1 MRTNVPQKIIPIF
14 EIPKTKFEF
23 FRLSFLS
30 DFYVR
35 NIFYL
40 FKKISKSSKLPT
52 YTYFIYLFVVHTIHR
67 VKTLAIIV
75 CL

>member
-40 FKKISKSSKLPT
+40 FKKIAKSSKLPIRIS
-52 YTYFIYLFVVHTIHR
+52 YTYLLYIQYIE
-67 VKTLAIIV
+67 
-75 CL
+75 